1 MMTTGS
7 DYQLDVLLGDQQVGQ
22 LSVQQDNLSF
32 SYDKAWLQ
40 RGYAI
45 SPTLPLTETV
55 ITGSPVAS
63 FFRNLL
69 PEGQAFEELLTY
81 LGVSRSNLFALV
93 RAIGQE
99 TAGALT
105 IGRRENQVKQAI
117 FTPLN
122 LPELQTRLSHRDAF
136 NLVVWSGKVRL
147 SLAGVQDKL
156 NVLFNEHGEMGFGDG
171 SLCSTHILK
180 FEKHQDTHLV
190 VNEWLCLTLAKACGI
205 NVAKASIL
213 NVGEHQAL
221 LVERFDRKQQGHE
234 RVLKKHLIDACQALG
249 LPPSFKYERNLGSG
263 RDVQHVRDGVSFAHL
278 FSLANQCKNPAKTKL
293 DILDW
298 MAFNLIIANFDA
310 HGKNISFFVGKDGL
324 SLAPF
329 YDLVNIGL
337 FPGFEQSFAMA
348 IGDQFDPDTLTET
361 DFNDM
366 AVDCNV
372 SITQLKSR
380 IFRMIDKVDA
390 SLHELRKADVNARYL
405 AHFCQSLEQNIA
417 RLRLIFE
424 KK

>member
-1 MMTTGS
+1 M
-7 DYQLDVLLGDQQVGQ
+7 
-22 LSVQQDNLSF
+22 
-32 SYDKAWLQ
+32 
-40 RGYAI
+40 
-45 SPTLPLTETV
+45 
-55 ITGSPVAS
+55 
-63 FFRNLL
+63 
-69 PEGQAFEELLTY
+69 
-81 LGVSRSNLFALV
+81 
-93 RAIGQE
+93 
-99 TAGALT
+99 
-105 IGRRENQVKQAI
+105 
-117 FTPLN
+117 
-122 LPELQTRLSHRDAF
+122 
-136 NLVVWSGKVRL
+136 
-147 SLAGVQDKL
+147 
-156 NVLFNEHGEMGFGDG
+156 
-171 SLCSTHILK
+171 
-180 FEKHQDTHLV
+180 
-190 VNEWLCLTLAKACGI
+190 
-205 NVAKASIL
+205 
-213 NVGEHQAL
+213 
-221 LVERFDRKQQGHE
+221 
-234 RVLKKHLIDACQALG
+234 LKKHLIDACQALG

-263 RDVQHVRDGVSFAHL
+263 RDVQHVRDGVSFARL

-348 IGDQFDPDTLTET
+348 IGDQFDADTLTET

-390 SLHELRKADVNARYL
+390 SLHELRQADVNARYL
-405 AHFCQSLEQNIA
+405 AHFCQGLEQNIA